1 MQNILGEALSNY
13 EQSKVEWCYNY
24 MREMRSIVLKKFDSI
39 CAHTLEYIENHTK
52 YTKEELEEMQKRNN
66 GGGARKSDSTVR
78 NDFQLNNVSPDV
90 YLGIFGNI
98 GGKSTNQYKPVEF
111 AHISCRTPRQYANS
125 QFIMRAI
132 WTSYDDIT
140 V

>member
-52 YTKEELEEMQKRNN
+52 YTAQELEDMKKNA
-66 GGGARKSDSTVR
+66 GSGARKSD
-78 NDFQLNNVSPDV
+78 
-90 YLGIFGNI
+90 
-98 GGKSTNQYKPVEF
+98 
-111 AHISCRTPRQYANS
+111 
-125 QFIMRAI
+125 
-132 WTSYDDIT
+132 
-140 V
+140 